1 MRPGVLACGEAA
13 GSTYALTGEGIGKAM
28 ETALHAAEAIL
39 AHGAD
44 EAAVRADYRARI
56 ASLKPRFDLY
66 AQAHR
71 AVSHPWLVDLLV
83 WSARRSPRRLERL
96 AGVLE
101 ETYLPKDGMSLRGI
115 LRRVFDL
122 R

>member
-1 MRPGVLACGEAA
+1 MLVCGEAA

-28 ETALHAAEAIL
+28 ETALHAAEAML

-44 EAAVRADYRARI
+44 EAAVAPTTGPGSRAASRASTSMRRRTGPSPI
-56 ASLKPRFDLY
+56 PGWSTSWSGAPG
-66 AQAHR
+66 AAR
-71 AVSHPWLVDLLV
+71 AGS
-83 WSARRSPRRLERL
+83 RRL